1 MYALML
7 RVVDLIYSAL
17 WLECAEASH
26 MMDPLE
32 HPQWVADYLSNY
44 DGEIVVIGK
53 VRANDG
59 AVPGTEAGTVYFL
72 SYEDN
77 PFNQEFEIPGAL
89 AGWVW

>member
-7 RVVDLIYSAL
+7 RVADLICSAL
-17 WLECAEASH
+17 GAELREASV
-26 MMDPLE
+26 MMDSSE
-32 HPQWVADYLSNY
+32 YPQWVADYLSSY